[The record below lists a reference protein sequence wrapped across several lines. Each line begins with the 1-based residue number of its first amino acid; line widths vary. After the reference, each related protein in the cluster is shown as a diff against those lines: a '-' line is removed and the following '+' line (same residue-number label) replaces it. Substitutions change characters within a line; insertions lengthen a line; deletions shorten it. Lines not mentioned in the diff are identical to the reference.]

1 MGIRFNNKE
10 RIKKNLATGGLIEGP
25 DVVPNTK
32 ENPAERIN
40 PFTNEPYV
48 ENEDTDRVELY
59 LGGTVTMD
67 NADLPSDFSDKFL
80 EEEQQILDDMGESPF
95 KK

>member
-1 MGIRFNNKE
+1 
-10 RIKKNLATGGLIEGP
+10 
-25 DVVPNTK
+25 
-32 ENPAERIN
+32 
-40 PFTNEPYV
+40 
-48 ENEDTDRVELY
+48 
-59 LGGTVTMD
+59 MD